1 MIFFFFCVLHFAGG
15 FIIILHRFGGYDDCF
30 SFSVI
35 PILPGFVPWAIRNS
49 GFSEAVS
56 KTSSPP
62 LTHGS
67 NPNLCVWHWSQLLI
81 KKKKKKRSFLSPLCG
96 DDSDSCWC
104 STVRGKVDSTDT
116 SNCLKG
122 QTLLVECFFSNSCN
136 SPILFTE
143 KQIAVLKWTWL
154 FLSFVPADNT
164 ASSSPSTIPFFP
176 TLYWKKLN
184 HVILFCCDWL
194 QVVPSKQVSR
204 RFLVNCLCIKGCQSA
219 AGAQFS
225 TVFQF

>member
-15 FIIILHRFGGYDDCF
+15 FIIILHRFGRYNDCF

-49 GFSEAVS
+49 GLSEAVS

-67 NPNLCVWHWSQLLI
+67 NPNLCVRHWSQLLI
-81 KKKKKKRSFLSPLCG
+81 KKKSFSSPLCG

-104 STVRGKVDSTDT
+104 STVQGKVDSTDT

-136 SPILFTE
+136 STILFTE
-143 KQIAVLKWTWL
+143 KQIL
-154 FLSFVPADNT
+154 LSWNGGDFSCPLCLQTTQQVALRAPF
-164 ASSSPSTIPFFP
+164 PFFP
-176 TLYWKKLN
+176 PCIEKNKITSSCFAATDFRLYLQNKS
-184 HVILFCCDWL
+184 VVAFWL
-194 QVVPSKQVSR
+194 IVCALRVASQQ
-204 RFLVNCLCIKGCQSA
+204 L
-219 AGAQFS
+219 FS